1 VLAVGDFM
9 SSVIDEGGYGRFGA
23 YSRVELER
31 FFHLDDEDR
40 RLIEA
45 RRRDYNRL
53 GFFMSSRCGISAVN
67 NAATTAPT
75 VNDTGST
82 TTFLSVEPDKNTR
95 MTDPAPP
102 PRPRFDPGGR

>member
-1 VLAVGDFM
+1 MRAATAG
-9 SSVIDEGGYGRFGA
+9 SAA

-53 GFFMSSRCGISAVN
+53 GLPFKSSRCGISAC
-67 NAATTAPT
+67 
-75 VNDTGST
+75 S
-82 TTFLSVEPDKNTR
+82 FLIR
-95 MTDPAPP
+95 WRY
-102 PRPRFDPGGR
+102 RPS